1 MATGFLSQP
10 FGVMAPSDVPGAGM
24 DAWTRTQGI
33 PPTSALVGGP
43 GDLSDDWHMP
53 YNVDRSRGR
62 IITNDSAGLVGPQGG
77 PGAGLLDDW
86 RDVLNW
92 RHSPAPWLLLA
103 ALAVVGL
110 MQFRLQ
116 VRAGG
121 RRGVSASAGMG

>member
-1 MATGFLSQP
+1 MATGYLSQP

-24 DAWTRTQGI
+24 DAWARTSGV

-43 GDLSDDWHMP
+43 GDLTDAWHAP
-53 YNVDRSRGR
+53 YNVDRARGR
-62 IITNDSAGLVGPQGG
+62 IVTNDVGMIGPAGG
-77 PGAGLLDDW
+77 PGAGILDSW

-92 RHSPAPWLLLA
+92 RNSPAPWILIALLGVL
-103 ALAVVGL
+103 GL
-110 MQFRLQ
+110 MQFRLM